1 MKRFLLFAVAAFMFV
16 GCNNAFEDKGNS
28 RLTLSELPT
37 LTAAFDEDADT
48 RTYVENNKFL
58 RWHEGDLLTAFYGNT
73 LNRQYRFNGATG
85 ANSGTFSHVPSGELE
100 TGNMFDRIYAIYP
113 YDAGATIT
121 DDGIIS
127 YSVPAVQNYAEA
139 SFGKDANTMVAVT
152 ENIEETFLGF
162 KNLCG
167 FLKVKLYGEGV
178 VKSLE
183 LKGNG
188 GEKIAGQATITA
200 TFDSEPEV
208 VMADDAAESITLDCG
223 EGVAL
228 SADAENPTEFW
239 VVVPPTTF
247 ESGITITVT
256 NTDGGVFEQTTTN
269 AVAIERNEIQ
279 PMSAV
284 AAEFVVNSVKPI
296 YGDNFDGEEATK
308 TYGSGSSWPYIDQF
322 PQFANAEGPA
332 ATNVTYSGSGV
343 TVRANLSSDSNY
355 SDCMGS
361 GSNNIFFGS
370 NAYFQ
375 INNIALNGASN
386 SFKLTFGSQN
396 SSSLIDTSNFHIYLS
411 KNGSSWSEIEYTLV
425 GVDYGRWGVATAEF
439 TLTEV
444 PENLFIKFSADV
456 ASVYRIDD
464 VALYTGNGGQ
474 QVTLED
480 SMLDT
485 PILNLETD
493 GVSNYTI
500 YWDAIEG
507 ADCYVL
513 SVDGSV
519 YEPYMTTGTSYTLE
533 LTDGGY
539 YDILVKAVGEDYAD
553 SEYATIRVYNDAV
566 VDWIAQTLA
575 PVAED
580 SNEGHPYDALQFT
593 WKGEGVVKLFYGLF
607 PTDNLVGV
615 DDEVIIA
622 NLVDVDSSWIDK
634 INSQD
639 GLTAVFGS
647 LSIGTSYTL
656 CIFVINESGAKT
668 LIKTEAATE
677 VAEASEDVVKWL
689 GTWSVNSHQICSIN
703 ENGECTI
710 SDREEIFNVRITE
723 GTDLGL
729 NAVIIDGFSVLGEG
743 WPTLGFVE
751 GNELQIMNGIGLGS
765 NEDGSMSY
773 YWLAF
778 YESMISMDYLPSYI
792 ATMDES
798 GGVSSTGYISD
809 YGACYCSDVFGVND
823 YGAVSFIDVETF
835 PAVYRSGSM
844 DWTKVEASVS
854 ALSAVIKPNN
864 LSILPS
870 SLVVAE

>member
-1 MKRFLLFAVAAFMFV
+1 MVNKFFKSFLAVAVVLGSALGFV
-16 GCNNAFEDKGNS
+16 ACQEDVDDVVANP
-28 RLTLSELPT
+28 TVELSTSSLNFT
-37 LTAAFDEDADT
+37 NDEGSQTVD
-48 RTYVENNKFL
+48 VK
-58 RWHEGDLLTAFYGNT
+58 
-73 LNRQYRFNGATG
+73 
-85 ANSGTFSHVPSGELE
+85 ANSDWMVE
-100 TGNMFDRIYAIYP
+100 TP
-113 YDAGATIT
+113 
-121 DDGIIS
+121 
-127 YSVPAVQNYAEA
+127 EA
-139 SFGKDANTMVAVT
+139 DWVT
-152 ENIEETFLGF
+152 VTPLA
-162 KNLCG
+162 
-167 FLKVKLYGEGV
+167 
-178 VKSLE
+178 
-183 LKGNG
+183 GNG
-188 GEKIAGQATITA
+188 DK
-200 TFDSEPEV
+200 
-208 VMADDAAESITLDCG
+208 
-223 EGVAL
+223 
-228 SADAENPTEFW
+228 
-239 VVVPPTTF
+239 
-247 ESGITITVT
+247 TITV
-256 NTDGGVFEQTTTN
+256 
-269 AVAIERNEIQ
+269 AVSMNDTGKVRSTVIK
-279 PMSAV
+279 
-284 AAEFVVNSVKPI
+284 VVSLHKEWGKWDTKKLTVSQSGDSNVTVDEELL
-296 YGDNFDGEEATK
+296 YADNFDGEEATK

-343 TVRANLSSDSNY
+343 SVRANSTSNSNY
-355 SDCMGS
+355 SDYEGS

-375 INNIALNGASN
+375 INNIALEASQK
-386 SFKLTFGSQN
+386 SFKMTFGSEKYTQDGDSVFKN
-396 SSSLIDTSNFHIYLS
+396 SEFHVYLS
-411 KNGSSWSEIEYTLV
+411 KNGTGWTEIDYTFA
-425 GVDYGRWGVATAEF
+425 GTEGGRWNVATAEF

-493 GVSNYTI
+493 GVSNYTV

-639 GLTAVFGS
+639 GLTAVYGS

-689 GTWSVNSHQICSIN
+689 GVWSVNSHQICSIN

-710 SDREEIFNVRITE
+710 SDREEIFNVKV
-723 GTDLGL
+723 TDWGP
-729 NAVIIDGFSVLGEG
+729 NAVMIDGFSILGEG

-809 YGACYCSDVFGVND
+809 YGACYFSDVFGVND

-835 PAVYRSGSM
+835 PAVYRSGAM
-844 DWTKVEASVS
+844 DWTKVEASAS